1 MITIVEP
8 SAVNLTPTNEVLRI
22 PSQLEQAGRVCYKSE
37 DLITGVSADKFVR
50 MICRNHHESVLE
62 HCSLS
67 ARIVCSRACSH
78 QIVRHRLAS
87 YSQESQRYVNYNQ
100 KGFQFICPPSVGL
113 KPGEYDREYDDW
125 FLYPGKILIPE
136 TRRSE
141 WLDSVASSSQAYQ
154 MDIITGGKPEDARY
168 LLPNASKT
176 EIVVTLNLRMWRH
189 VFRERALNPKAQWE
203 IRGIFLT
210 LYELYDD
217 YLPCVFGDLKNE
229 NV

>member
-1 MITIVEP
+1 
-8 SAVNLTPTNEVLRI
+8 
-22 PSQLEQAGRVCYKSE
+22 
-37 DLITGVSADKFVR
+37 
-50 MICRNHHESVLE
+50 
-62 HCSLS
+62 
-67 ARIVCSRACSH
+67 
-78 QIVRHRLAS
+78 
-87 YSQESQRYVNYNQ
+87 
-100 KGFQFICPPSVGL
+100 
-113 KPGEYDREYDDW
+113 
-125 FLYPGKILIPE
+125 
-136 TRRSE
+136 
-141 WLDSVASSSQAYQ
+141 

>member
-1 MITIVEP
+1 
-8 SAVNLTPTNEVLRI
+8 
-22 PSQLEQAGRVCYKSE
+22 
-37 DLITGVSADKFVR
+37 
-50 MICRNHHESVLE
+50 
-62 HCSLS
+62 
-67 ARIVCSRACSH
+67 
-78 QIVRHRLAS
+78 
-87 YSQESQRYVNYNQ
+87 VNYNQ